1 MNKVPL
7 NPISLS
13 WHSFWSPHPMLFSWW
28 LRGCSPDRTS
38 CRCGLRQLALNSVSR
53 AMWYLLI
60 LVPVTPPHTY
70 GVTIETAEE
79 KRFRWGGEGGSH
91 FRKAFWQG
99 GFECIV
105 SRHFFREILD
115 LQKSWEGS
123 PQTQNATVTSADLI
137 LGMGVGFDHP
147 AKTVFI
153 QHFYCVML
161 PIFPSPWSPRSV
173 LGDEGPLHSHCEM

>member
-99 GFECIV
+99 GFEWIV
-105 SRHFFREILD
+105 SRHFLEKFWIYRKVEKEVHRHKMPLSHQ
-115 LQKSWEGS
+115 LTWFW
-123 PQTQNATVTSADLI
+123 V
-137 LGMGVGFDHP
+137 
-147 AKTVFI
+147 
-153 QHFYCVML
+153 
-161 PIFPSPWSPRSV
+161 WV
-173 LGDEGPLHSHCEM
+173 LGLTTRLKQCLFSIFIV